1 MISPSISGGNIRGG
15 STLGGEE
22 IDGGAGR
29 RRTSRHCPSGWHRS
43 RSMKAKFRG
52 KCVKRMNGKIHH
64 IGMAEKTKSYHRRFR
79 SGEYKGR
86 HISSIVQGR

>member
-1 MISPSISGGNIRGG
+1 
-15 STLGGEE
+15 
-22 IDGGAGR
+22 
-29 RRTSRHCPSGWHRS
+29 
-43 RSMKAKFRG
+43 MKAKFRG